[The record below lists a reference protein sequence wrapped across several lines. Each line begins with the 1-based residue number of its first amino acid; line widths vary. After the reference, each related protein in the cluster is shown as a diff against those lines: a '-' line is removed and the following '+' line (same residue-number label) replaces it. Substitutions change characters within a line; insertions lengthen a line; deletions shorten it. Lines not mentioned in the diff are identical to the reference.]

1 VDDLPQPLVD
11 ASVELKDFPFTPLY
25 RARLFG
31 SEFHSHASDSEWR
44 AGVTLWL
51 KSWDQSPAGSLPNN
65 EVALC
70 RLAELGKDLKAWRK
84 LSAGALHGWVLCSD
98 GRLYHPVVAEGINDA
113 WQRKQAQRD
122 RTKAA
127 RAAINARRPT
137 PPPNGHDTDPVTE
150 HSTERVTETVAPSV
164 TDNVT
169 GSKRQGQRYR
179 QGRKGTGS
187 EELRS
192 LPLRIPTLPSLK
204 NLLPDPASPHARARD
219 APNQAIPPPNEE
231 SEGFKKLEV
240 VNPVAHFA
248 RSAPSGA
255 SATADEK
262 RELLR
267 QKLGRFVKATFAE
280 PQLTANMIGLCGGDP
295 DHNER
300 WWLNRLDKLMR
311 LQNWDD
317 TSEWRAHHLEQAA

>member
-84 LSAGALHGWVLCSD
+84 LAPGAMHGWVLCSD

-127 RAAINARRPT
+127 RATAA
-137 PPPNGHDTDPVTE
+137 
-150 HSTERVTETVAPSV
+150 VAKRATMSV
-164 TDNVT
+164 TDAVT
-169 GSKRQGQRYR
+169 ASAVRSATAAVTASKRQGQY
-179 QGRKGTGS
+179 KGQETGTETSLHTGS
-187 EELRS
+187 KEPERESRAREAPGQEALSQSIDKFEIGEEEIAAVAQARDDAGLPPVNLRAEATKF
-192 LPLRIPTLPSLK
+192 LHAERVYPSYSAWMRWGI
-204 NLLPDPASPHARARD
+204 NARAD
-219 APNQAIPPPNEE
+219 LSPSPNGHDPPTVYKPDVPDGPPPPFVWTPPEE
-231 SEGFKKLEV
+231 
-240 VNPVAHFA
+240 NP
-248 RSAPSGA
+248 
-255 SATADEK
+255 
-262 RELLR
+262 
-267 QKLGRFVKATFAE
+267 
-280 PQLTANMIGLCGGDP
+280 
-295 DHNER
+295 
-300 WWLNRLDKLMR
+300 
-311 LQNWDD
+311 
-317 TSEWRAHHLEQAA
+317 